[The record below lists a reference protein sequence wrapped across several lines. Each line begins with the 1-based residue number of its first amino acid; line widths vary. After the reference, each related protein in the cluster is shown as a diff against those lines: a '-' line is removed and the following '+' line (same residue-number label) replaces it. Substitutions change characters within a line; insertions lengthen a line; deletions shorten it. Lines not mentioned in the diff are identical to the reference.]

1 MSTHTDKSRLP
12 AAERRSGMDRRVR
25 DVAIP
30 KGCDR
35 RRGVEPR
42 KPEVREI
49 APSDSLWASFDVD
62 PPAGGNP

>member
-1 MSTHTDKSRLP
+1 
-12 AAERRSGMDRRVR
+12 MDRRVR

>member
-1 MSTHTDKSRLP
+1 MSTYPDKPCLP
-12 AAERRSGMDRRVR
+12 VAERRSGRDRRVR

-30 KGCDR
+30 KGHDR

-49 APSDSLWASFDVD
+49 SPSDSLWASFDVE
-62 PPAGGNP
+62 PPATGSP